1 MGRVGQDV
9 LKNGAVSRCGQ
20 SDACKPLPSRLVLVR
35 MLAWHGVNSLP
46 LSAPQPTKEREK
58 RQRMGPNYRISKTE
72 DPPWQTLVWG
82 ARTLTRSVEI
92 HQPSC
97 QLSSPG
103 VTAAAQPLRSA
114 ISKPVT
120 YSFPRVISLTGLA
133 IISPDGVQLGARR
146 GPLWRELPKKASG
159 EPEWSLD
166 SRSR

>member
-1 MGRVGQDV
+1 MQASSFPSSPRQHTCLARREFSPFACAAASERAGREATG
-9 LKNGAVSRCGQ
+9 K
-20 SDACKPLPSRLVLVR
+20 
-35 MLAWHGVNSLP
+35 W
-46 LSAPQPTKEREK
+46 
-58 RQRMGPNYRISKTE
+58 MGPNYRISKTE

-82 ARTLTRSVEI
+82 ARALTRSVQI
-92 HQPSC
+92 HQPAC

-120 YSFPRVISLTGLA
+120 DSSPGVISLTGLA